1 MKTSKKIAS
10 IFAAAAMALTMAGC
24 SESGTSGSSGTDGA
38 GNSGNSGS
46 SVSTGSSSSNVNSEN
61 KVYSIGVCQLM
72 EHEALGAATKGFSDK
87 LIELLGADNV
97 KINVQTAQGEQTN
110 CTTIVNNFISSD
122 VDLILA
128 NATTPLTTAA
138 SATNTI
144 PIVGTSITDYATAL
158 SIKSGWTGKSG
169 RNITGTSD
177 LAPIDQQ
184 EDLLVE
190 MFPDVKKVGILYCS
204 SEPNSQYQANLFE
217 EALKADNIEYKEF
230 TAADSNEISVV
241 TQAAIA
247 ECDVLYIP
255 TDNTFA
261 DHTETVKNIVLPAK
275 KPVIAGEEGICR
287 GCGVATLSI
296 SYYDIGAIA
305 GEMAYDILANGKN
318 PGDIEIG
325 YAPEVTKKYNK
336 EICDALGIA
345 APEGYEAV

>member
-1 MKTSKKIAS
+1 MRTSKKIAS
-10 IFAAAAMALTMAGC
+10 IFAAAAMMLTMAGC
-24 SESGTSGSSGTDGA
+24 NE
-38 GNSGNSGS
+38 NSGNN
-46 SVSTGSSSSNVNSEN
+46 SNDAN
-61 KVYSIGVCQLM
+61 KTYNIGVCQLM

-87 LIELLGADNV
+87 LTELLGEDKV

-110 CTTIVNNFISSD
+110 CTTIVNNFIASD

-138 SATNTI
+138 SATSTI

-158 SIKSGWTGKSG
+158 GIESGWTGKSG
-169 RNITGTSD
+169 KNITGTSD

-190 MFPDVKKVGILYCS
+190 LFPDVKKVGILYCS
-204 SEPNSQYQANLFE
+204 AEPNSQYQANLFE
-217 EALKADNIEYKEF
+217 EALKADNIEFKEF
-230 TAADSNEISVV
+230 TAADSNEIATV
-241 TQAAIA
+241 TSAAIA

-275 KPVIAGEEGICR
+275 IPVIAGEEGICR

-296 SYYDIGAIA
+296 SYYDIGVMA
-305 GEMAYDILANGKN
+305 GEMAYDILVNGKN

-336 EICDALGIA
+336 EMCEAFEIT
-345 APEGYEAV
+345 APEGYEAI